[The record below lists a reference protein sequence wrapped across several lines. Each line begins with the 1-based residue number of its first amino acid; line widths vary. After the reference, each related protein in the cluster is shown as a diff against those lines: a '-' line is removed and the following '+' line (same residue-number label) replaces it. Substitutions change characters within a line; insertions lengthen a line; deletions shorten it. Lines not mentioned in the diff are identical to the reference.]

1 VPRETS
7 GDDAVPRDG
16 FGQVPTHFAI
26 QGPKKVP
33 RVDYERI
40 FVLDEEMKLLGEYA
54 LRDDCPLEYDDL
66 RRLIPVSGLR
76 HLVPVYQGEY
86 AFTPFRVER
95 LWLVVLTHGV
105 PRVEDRG
112 AIGTLLAAM
121 QAHLPSSLL
130 PALAEKEATLRDLE
144 RDIERRES
152 DVAVRETR
160 AAQLEADVKEATAN
174 VRELEA
180 VVRAREMRVDALRD
194 YAVALQR
201 AFRTASGKPDVSDGG
216 EENSPP
222 PDVSAPPP

>member
-1 VPRETS
+1 M
-7 GDDAVPRDG
+7 
-16 FGQVPTHFAI
+16 

-66 RRLIPVSGLR
+66 KRLIPISGLR
-76 HLVPVYQGEY
+76 HLVSVYQGEY

-95 LWLVVLTHGV
+95 
-105 PRVEDRG
+105 
-112 AIGTLLAAM
+112 
-121 QAHLPSSLL
+121 
-130 PALAEKEATLRDLE
+130 
-144 RDIERRES
+144 RES
-152 DVAVRETR
+152 TVAVRETR

-174 VRELEA
+174 VRELDA
-180 VVRAREMRVDALRD
+180 GVRAREMRVDALRD

-201 AFRTASGKPDVSDGG
+201 AFRTANGKPDVSDGG
-216 EENSPP
+216 EENPPP

>member
-1 VPRETS
+1 MSRNETPPR
-7 GDDAVPRDG
+7 GG
-16 FGQVPTHFAI
+16 LGQVPTHFTMR
-26 QGPKKVP
+26 GPGTAS
-33 RVDYERI
+33 RVEYERI
-40 FVLDEEMKLLGEYA
+40 FVLDEEGKLLGEYA
-54 LRDDCPLEYDDL
+54 LRDDCPLEHEDL
-66 RRLIPVSGLR
+66 QRVIPVSGLR
-76 HLVPVYQGEY
+76 HLISVYQGEY

-105 PRVEDRG
+105 PRVEERG

-121 QAHLPSSLL
+121 QAHLPSSLS
-130 PALAEKEATLRDLE
+130 PELAEKEATLRDLE

-152 DVAVRETR
+152 SVAVRETR

-180 VVRAREMRVDALRD
+180 GVRTREMRVDALRD

-201 AFRTASGKPDVSDGG
+201 AFRTANGKPDVSDGP
-216 EENSPP
+216 EENPPP